1 MENRIAVIAAV
12 VKDPMAVESV
22 NNLFHEFRD
31 YIIGRMGLPYRQ
43 RSVSV
48 ITVVLDASQET
59 INTLSGKLGMIKNVT
74 SKVLVTK

>member
-12 VKDPMAVESV
+12 IKDPEAVESV
-22 NNLFHEFRD
+22 NQLFHEFRN
-31 YIIGRMGLPYRQ
+31 YIIGRMGLPYKE

-48 ITVVLDASQET
+48 ITVVIDATQEA
-59 INTLSGKLGMIKNVT
+59 INTLSGKLGMIPNVT